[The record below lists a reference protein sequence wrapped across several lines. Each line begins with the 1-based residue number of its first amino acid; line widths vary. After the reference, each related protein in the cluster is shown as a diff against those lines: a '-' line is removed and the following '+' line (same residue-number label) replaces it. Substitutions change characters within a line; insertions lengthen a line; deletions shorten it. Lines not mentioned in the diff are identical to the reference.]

1 MKKIVPLLTL
11 LISIHFSLAQD
22 FSTYKKELFIR
33 GRDTLRY
40 RILYPENY
48 KKGKNYPLIVFL
60 HGAGDRGNDNEHQL
74 EFGGTLF
81 LRDTLRKR
89 FPAIVVFPQ
98 CPRDSSWSRFT
109 KMTDTTTPDVRNRS
123 LNTYDLTTPERLV
136 KLLMDSLVRNRIA
149 DKKRIYLGGN
159 SLGGFGT
166 YDLAIHYPNYFAAVF
181 PIVAQANV
189 KVYTEKAAGVPIW
202 IFHGALDE
210 IINPQP
216 DRDLFKALQAVGAK
230 NAKYTEY
237 PNANHKSAADSAF
250 AEPGLLPWI
259 FSIKK

>member
-1 MKKIVPLLTL
+1 MKRIVPLLTL
-11 LISIHFSLAQD
+11 LLSIHFSQAQD
-22 FSTYKKELFIR
+22 FSAYKKELFIR
-33 GRDTLRY
+33 GADTLRY

-48 KKGKNYPLIVFL
+48 KREKSYPLIVYL
-60 HGAGDRGNDNEHQL
+60 HGGGDRGNDNEHQL

-98 CPRDSSWSRFT
+98 CPRDSTWNRFT

-159 SLGGFGT
+159 SMGGFGT
-166 YDLAIHYPNYFAAVF
+166 YDLVIHYPNYFAATF
-181 PIVAQANV
+181 PICGQSNL
-189 KVYTEKAAGVPIW
+189 KVYTEKAARVPVW
-202 IFHGALDE
+202 IFHGALDKD
-210 IINPQP
+210 INPQP
-216 DRDLFKALQAVGAK
+216 DRNLIKALQAVGSK

-237 PNANHKSAADSAF
+237 PNAKHNSWDSAF

-259 FSIKK
+259 FSFTK